1 VQGSIL
7 PLESSAR
14 ILAWQTVFWQLSE
27 LLGPG
32 GYRGLQTAAPI
43 SSYRGIVGGIW
54 CSRLPKLPDGVN
66 NKPQNASQG
75 FAARV
80 TRSVFLRRKGKWFG
94 PCWGFAICHF
104 TKLSWACVRKTVRHH
119 AGSLVCGWDDPV
131 AVWTLGCRSGSA
143 AGRRLPKNDSELKNL
158 LPGIYRLHS
167 CSGREPK
174 ASCTDKGNQVLR
186 PDRRGLKGPLCAL
199 SLLHITT
206 DRVNQATFKT

>member
-1 VQGSIL
+1 MTVQGSIL

-75 FAARV
+75 VAARV
-80 TRSVFLRRKGKWFG
+80 TRSVFKKGRKVVWAMLG
-94 PCWGFAICHF
+94 PLPSV
-104 TKLSWACVRKTVRHH
+104 TSQ
-119 AGSLVCGWDDPV
+119 SYP
-131 AVWTLGCRSGSA
+131 
-143 AGRRLPKNDSELKNL
+143 GRV
-158 LPGIYRLHS
+158 
-167 CSGREPK
+167 SGRQF
-174 ASCTDKGNQVLR
+174 G
-186 PDRRGLKGPLCAL
+186 
-199 SLLHITT
+199 IM
-206 DRVNQATFKT
+206 QAATCVDEKIL